1 MVKKDTLWRMKR
13 VALIVLILGLVFVV
27 NRLVLGQRFGRGGR
41 ERRNR
46 IPETSA
52 TLQSVKSLTCRFTA
66 AASGAW
72 ENGESHVRLKDAG
85 TPVSL
90 TIRGIDVQDGTAEI
104 GGGSFRGGDNVVVKL
119 VGANLHFLDMALNG
133 GLGVVTVFAKETH
146 DGRLQAVY
154 SRAAYVESG
163 PGGSGE
169 PETGQYYG
177 DCEAER

>member
-1 MVKKDTLWRMKR
+1 MVKKDTLCRMKR

-27 NRLVLGQRFGRGGR
+27 NRLVIGQRFGRGGR

-66 AASGAW
+66 AAAGSW
-72 ENGESHVRLKDAG
+72 ESGESHVRLKDAG

-90 TIRGIDVQDGTAEI
+90 AIRDIDVQDGTAEI
-104 GGGSFRGGDNVVVKL
+104 GGGSFRAGDNVIVKL